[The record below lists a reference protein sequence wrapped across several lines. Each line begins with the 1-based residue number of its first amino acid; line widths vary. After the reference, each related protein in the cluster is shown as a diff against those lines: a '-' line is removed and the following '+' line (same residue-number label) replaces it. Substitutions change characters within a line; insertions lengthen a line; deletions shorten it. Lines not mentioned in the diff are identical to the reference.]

1 MDLVI
6 IYYVLNKFKS
16 GFFSFVVGEENIQTS
31 TTQRPVE
38 QQTSFTN
45 HPSNPNTGMS
55 IHKKQRIID
64 TIIEDIGVN
73 WRDLARGLNI
83 KEKVIDDLNENHKEI
98 SQKAKCILDIY
109 NKKADDN
116 NWFFDLC
123 DAIETCRRRELVRK
137 LKKIIVMNI

>member
-1 MDLVI
+1 
-6 IYYVLNKFKS
+6 
-16 GFFSFVVGEENIQTS
+16 
-31 TTQRPVE
+31 
-38 QQTSFTN
+38 
-45 HPSNPNTGMS
+45 MS

-98 SQKAKCILDIY
+98 SQKARCILDIY